1 MLIEMCPFMEIQISI
16 FLHCTDMVATTASIS
31 NNVYWSVPYP
41 VQPPAASSLSTGDI
55 AAISLVSLLGAS
67 ALSLWLLGRRWR
79 QKRQEADLLK

>member
-1 MLIEMCPFMEIQISI
+1 
-16 FLHCTDMVATTASIS
+16 MVATIASIS

-41 VQPPAASSLSTGDI
+41 VKPPAASRLSTGDI